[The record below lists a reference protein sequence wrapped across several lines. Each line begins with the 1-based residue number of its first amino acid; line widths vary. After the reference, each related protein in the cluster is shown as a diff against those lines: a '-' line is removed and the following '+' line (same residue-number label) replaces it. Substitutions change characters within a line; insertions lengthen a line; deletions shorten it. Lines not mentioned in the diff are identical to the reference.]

1 MDNPQVFNNYDIR
14 GSYPAQINEEL
25 SKRLGRAIGTYAC
38 GLVVVGGD
46 TRETTP
52 SLKKAL
58 IDGIKSAGSDVI
70 DVGVGPTDLIAIAG
84 AHYNAILSVMIT
96 ASHHGW
102 DRNGFKLMYTKGNG
116 FSNEDMAIIKKIY
129 TDKPFVGAEIGGYE
143 NKEYEFRQ
151 IYIKRAITC
160 FKKHFDSIDA
170 KIVVDCANGG
180 ASVVLPEI
188 LLALGAN
195 VVKVNC
201 DFVPDTTVA
210 PEPEKDSRA
219 YLVDVLK
226 SNNADIAVGCDPD
239 ADRVFA
245 LESNGRWVDGD
256 EIFVILA
263 KVIGAKKISASLDT
277 SSMLFDAT
285 GADITLTR
293 VGDIF
298 VSKKAI
304 DIDADFMG
312 EPNGHYA
319 FPDFSW
325 YNSGTFAALIL
336 AANAKKLSSMINSL
350 PKYFTAS
357 KKFKYDN
364 DEMKISA
371 TKKAILD
378 ANSSYSVIS
387 DLDGVKFKC
396 DDAVVLIRPSGT
408 SPVIR
413 IKAEAKTQQSAD
425 SAVEKA
431 SLLL

>member
-1 MDNPQVFNNYDIR
+1 MDNPTVFNNYDIR
-14 GSYPAQINEEL
+14 GTYPAEINEEL
-25 SKRLGRAIGTYAC
+25 SERLGRAIGTYAQ

-46 TRETTP
+46 TREMTP
-52 SLKKAL
+52 SLKKSL
-58 IDGIKSAGSDVI
+58 ILGLCSSGCDVI

-84 AHYNAILSVMIT
+84 GHYNAKLSVMVT

-116 FSNEDMAIIKKIY
+116 FSNEDMAVIKNIY
-129 TDKPFVGAEIGGYE
+129 TDKPFVDAEIGGYE
-143 NKEYEFRQ
+143 NKEDEFRQ

-160 FKKHFDSIDA
+160 FKNHFDLIDA
-170 KIVVDCANGG
+170 KVIVDCANGG
-180 ASVVLPEI
+180 ASVVLPEL

-195 VVKVNC
+195 VVKINC
-201 DFVPDTTVA
+201 DFKPNIAVE
-210 PEPEKDSRA
+210 PEPEEESRK
-219 YLVDVLK
+219 YLVDVLNK
-226 SNNADIAVGCDPD
+226 NDADIVIGCDPD

-245 LESNGRWVDGD
+245 FDSKGLWIDGD
-256 EIFVILA
+256 EIFAVLA
-263 KVIGAKKISASLDT
+263 NTIGAKNICASLDT
-277 SSMLFDAT
+277 STLLSDAT
-285 GADITLTR
+285 GAEITLTR

-336 AANAKKLSSMINSL
+336 AANAKKLNDIINNL

-364 DEMKISA
+364 DELKMSA

-378 ANSSYSVIS
+378 AGKSYSVIS
-387 DLDGVKFKC
+387 DLDGVKFKL
-396 DDAVVLIRPSGT
+396 DNAVVLIRPSGT

-413 IKAEAKTQQSAD
+413 IKAEAKTQLKAD
-425 SAVEKA
+425 DALEKA

>member
-14 GSYPAQINEEL
+14 GIYPDEINEEL
-25 SKRLGRAIGTYAC
+25 TMRLGRAIGTYAN

-46 TRETTP
+46 TREMTP
-52 SLKKAL
+52 ALKKAL
-58 IDGIKSAGSDVI
+58 ILGLRSSGSDVI
-70 DVGVGPTDLIAIAG
+70 DVGIGPTDLITIAG

-102 DRNGFKLMYTKGNG
+102 DRNGFKLMYAKGNG
-116 FSNEDMAIIKKIY
+116 FSNEDMAVIKKIY
-129 TDKPFVGAEIGGYE
+129 ADEPFVDAETGSYE
-143 NKEYEFRQ
+143 NKEDEFRQ
-151 IYIKRAITC
+151 IYTKRAIDC

-170 KIVVDCANGG
+170 KVIVDCANGG
-180 ASVVLPEI
+180 AAVVLPDI
-188 LLALGAN
+188 LLTLGAE

-201 DFVPDTTVA
+201 DFVPDKNVA
-210 PEPEKDSRA
+210 PEPEEESRT
-219 YLVDVLK
+219 YLVDALK
-226 SNNADIAVGCDPD
+226 ANNADIAVGCDPD

-245 LESNGRWVDGD
+245 FDSNGRWVNGD
-256 EIFVILA
+256 EIFAMLA

-336 AANAKKLSSMINSL
+336 AANAKKLSSMIDSL
-350 PKYFTAS
+350 PKYFTAN

-364 DEMKISA
+364 DEMKILA
-371 TKKAILD
+371 TKKAIVD
-378 ANSSYSVIS
+378 AGALYFVIS

-425 SAVEKA
+425 LALEKA